1 MQLDELLSILKEKGC
16 RMTPQRKI
24 IIDLLIKRLDTLS
37 RVDDLL
43 GEAKLSNPAI
53 NATTIYRNLELLD
66 DLGLLHI
73 HNDNDGSKLYKLI
86 CHKAHH
92 HHIICKSCGKIL
104 PIDYCPITPE
114 LKAIIAKESFTLEEH
129 HLELYGT
136 CKDCRSKLSFPPLKG
151 GSIID

>member
-1 MQLDELLSILKEKGC
+1 MLQEELLALLKQKGC

-24 IIDLLIKRLDTLS
+24 IFELLIKNHHTLS

-43 GEAKLSNPAI
+43 NEAKLSNPAI

-66 DLGLLHI
+66 ELGLIHT
-73 HNDNDGSKLYKLI
+73 HNDKDGSKLYKLV

-92 HHIICKSCGKIL
+92 HHIICKSCGKMS

-114 LKAIIAKESFTLEEH
+114 LEALMARESFTLQEH
-129 HLELYGT
+129 HLELYGI
-136 CKDCRSKLSFPPLKG
+136 CKDCNA
-151 GSIID
+151 